1 MQEKESGIK
10 VLFLDYDGVVNT
22 IMWNETGTKNGYN
35 HPDDGKVNNFQA
47 VQWVSEFCQKYK
59 YDIVVTSTW
68 RKFENWRECLINGG
82 LRKGI
87 NIIGC
92 TDVVGGKRGEE
103 IKRYLEQHPEIKHYI
118 IVDDEIADILQ
129 EQKRYFVQTKHSVG
143 FGIAE
148 LYKCMDIYYKEQQT

>member
-1 MQEKESGIK
+1 MQQKQSGIR

-22 IMWNETGTKNGYN
+22 LMWNEAGTKCTYN
-35 HPDDGKVNNFQA
+35 HPEDGKVNNFQA

-68 RKFENWRECLINGG
+68 RRFENWRECLINGG

-92 TDVVGGKRGEE
+92 TDIMNDKRGKE

-118 IVDDEIADILQ
+118 IVDDEAYGILP
-129 EQKRYFVQTKHSVG
+129 EQKKYLVETNGSVG
-143 FGIAE
+143 FGITE
-148 LYKCMDIYYKEQQT
+148 LYKCMDVYYEEKK